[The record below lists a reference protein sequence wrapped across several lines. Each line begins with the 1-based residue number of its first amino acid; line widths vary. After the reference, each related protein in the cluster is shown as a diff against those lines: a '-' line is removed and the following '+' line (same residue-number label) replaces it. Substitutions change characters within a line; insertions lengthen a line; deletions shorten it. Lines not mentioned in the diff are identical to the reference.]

1 MDVLFV
7 TSEAHPLI
15 KTGGLADVCGS
26 LPPALHGMGQDVRL
40 VIPAYPQA
48 LERAQAL
55 RTVASLTLPFVPEP
69 VTLLE
74 GRLPDSPVPVYLVD
88 YPLYFDRPGNP
99 YVTADGIDWPDN
111 AQRFACFARAAVA
124 IAQDRAGLDW
134 RPDIVHCHDWQSG
147 LVPALLAEETRRPA
161 TVFTIHNLSYQGL
174 FDWATF
180 QGLNLPYKW
189 WTMDGLEFFGK
200 MSFIK
205 SGLVFSDWLT
215 TVSPNYAEE
224 ITTAE
229 FGCGLEGLLAH
240 RTDRL
245 EGILNGV
252 DYTVWDPGHDTLIA
266 QTYDA
271 DSLDR
276 KAANKTE
283 LQRRFGLPV
292 DGAVPLL
299 AHVGRLVD
307 QKGIDL
313 LLEILP
319 QLAQRRM
326 QLVLLGSGQKTLEEA
341 LRTAE
346 RQYPESIGVTIGYD
360 ETLAHLVE
368 AGADGF
374 IMPSRFEPCGLNQI
388 YSLRYGTAPIV
399 RRTGGLADTVV
410 DADAFNLQE
419 GLATGFVFGDAT
431 PAALLGAI
439 DRALILYA
447 HADAWRQLT
456 ATCMAQDFSWGRSA
470 ERYLDL
476 YRRAVETPP
485 ATPQ

>member
-1 MDVLFV
+1 MKILFV

-26 LPPALHGMGQDVRL
+26 LPLALRDLEHDVRL
-40 VIPAYPQA
+40 VLPAYPQA
-48 LERAQAL
+48 RQRAESV
-55 RTVASLTLPFVPEP
+55 RVAATLTLPFVPEP

-88 YPLYFDRPGNP
+88 YPLYFERPGNP
-99 YVTADGIDWPDN
+99 YVNPDGVDWPDN

-124 IAQDRAGLDW
+124 IAQDRANLHW
-134 RPDIVHCHDWQSG
+134 NPDLVHCHDWQSG
-147 LVPALLAEETRRPA
+147 LVPPLLAEEPQRPA

-180 QGLNLPYKW
+180 QALNLPYKW
-189 WTMDGLEFFGK
+189 WAMHGLEFFEK

-205 SGLVFSDWLT
+205 GGLVFADRLT
-215 TVSPNYAEE
+215 TVSPTYAKE
-224 ITTAE
+224 ITTPE
-229 FGCGLEGLLAH
+229 FGCGLDGLLAH
-240 RTDRL
+240 RSDCL

-252 DYTVWDPGHDTLIA
+252 DYTVWDPRRDPLIA
-266 QTYDA
+266 KSYDA
-271 DSLDR
+271 DCLDR

-292 DGAVPLL
+292 DPAPPLL

-319 QLAQRRM
+319 ELARRSM
-326 QLVLLGSGQKTLEEA
+326 QLVVLGSGQKALEDA
-341 LRTAE
+341 LRAS
-346 RQYPESIGVTIGYD
+346 QQCYPQCIGVSIGYD
-360 ETLAHLVE
+360 ESLAHLVE
-368 AGADGF
+368 AGADAF
-374 IMPSRFEPCGLNQI
+374 VMPSRFEPCGLNQI

-419 GLATGFVFGDAT
+419 NTATGFVFDQAT
-431 PAALLGAI
+431 PADLLNAI
-439 DRALILYA
+439 DRALIL
-447 HADAWRQLT
+447 HGHSGAWKRLIIT
-456 ATCMAQDFSWGRSA
+456 AMSQDFSWARSA
-470 ERYLDL
+470 SRYLDL
-476 YRRAVETPP
+476 YHRAIEAPSALPT
-485 ATPQ
+485 